1 MLDTRMP
8 PISTRSRRSYPS
20 ARPETRLPKARQTE
34 LRQAEPRVPARPAR
48 SQSAG
53 RSQAQTVPQQ
63 EQISAEPIRRALPS
77 ARSSRL
83 SRSEMR
89 LMGLATTCTAVVCA
103 LLILYLAAYAQ
114 VTQLGIAQASARTE
128 LHRNQLRSQLLQAE
142 RNSLESP
149 QRITAAAAAQGMVPR
164 GRTPVNYVRNQVI
177 RSHVQEANTH
187 SAAESSLGDSGGTT
201 EDSRAAAPFG
211 H

>member
-8 PISTRSRRSYPS
+8 PISTRPRRSYPS
-20 ARPETRLPKARQTE
+20 AQPGASP
-34 LRQAEPRVPARPAR
+34 RPAR
-48 SQSAG
+48 SPA
-53 RSQAQTVPQQ
+53 QAAPVR
-63 EQISAEPIRRALPS
+63 EQIAPDGPVRRALPS

-103 LLILYLAAYAQ
+103 LLLLYLAAYAQ

-128 LHRNQLRSQLLQAE
+128 LRRSQLRSQLLQAE
-142 RNSLESP
+142 CNTLESP
-149 QRITAAAAAQGMVPR
+149 QRITAAAAAEGMVPR
-164 GRTPVNYVRNQVI
+164 GRTPVNYVAAPPLTKDIAQNT
-177 RSHVQEANTH
+177 STQEANSQGNH
-187 SAAESSLGDSGGTT
+187 GGTT

>member
-1 MLDTRMP
+1 MR
-8 PISTRSRRSYPS
+8 
-20 ARPETRLPKARQTE
+20 EKAA
-34 LRQAEPRVPARPAR
+34 AEPV
-48 SQSAG
+48 
-53 RSQAQTVPQQ
+53 
-63 EQISAEPIRRALPS
+63 RRALPS

-103 LLILYLAAYAQ
+103 LLLLYLAAYAQ

-149 QRITAAAAAQGMVPR
+149 QRITAAAAKQGMVPR
-164 GRTPVNYVRNQVI
+164 GRTPVNYIRN
-177 RSHVQEANTH
+177 HVQEANTQD
-187 SAAESSLGDSGGTT
+187 AGTTGGGSLGDSGGTT
-201 EDSRAAAPFG
+201 EDSRAAAPIG